1 MRGAYAPL
9 LTLLETMK
17 HKTLEKM
24 TKRELI
30 LEAIRL
36 QGEQK
41 EVGLI
46 ASELMHYISSDKF
59 LGNHDLAGYVNVD
72 DIKLRLNELTSKL
85 SACW

>member
-1 MRGAYAPL
+1 M
-9 LTLLETMK
+9 
-17 HKTLEKM
+17 KTLEKM
-24 TKRELI
+24 TKKELI

-46 ASELMHYISSDKF
+46 ASELMYYISSDKF
-59 LGNHDLAGYVNVD
+59 QSNCNLSGYVNVN